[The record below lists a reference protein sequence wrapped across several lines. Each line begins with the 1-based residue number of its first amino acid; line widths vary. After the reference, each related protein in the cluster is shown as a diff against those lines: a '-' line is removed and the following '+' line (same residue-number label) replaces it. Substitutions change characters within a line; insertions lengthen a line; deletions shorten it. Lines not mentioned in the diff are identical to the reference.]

1 MPVETSPVQ
10 TAREAGLRYVSDRMP
25 GIRRVRRG
33 KHFSYV
39 AADGTPIRD
48 EAELQRIR
56 SLAVPPAYED
66 VWISPHPLG
75 HLQAT
80 GIDARGRKQYRY
92 HPKWREVRDETKYH
106 RMLAFAKALPRIRET
121 VSAQLK
127 LPGLTRERVLAAIV
141 RLLEE
146 TTIRVGNEEYA
157 QENDSYG
164 LTTLRNKHADVKGER
179 IRFQFKGKSGVKHAI
194 QLRDRALAKVIRAC
208 QELPGQGLFE
218 YVDDEGGVHTIDSAD
233 VNQFIK
239 TISGGDFTAKDFRT
253 WVGTVQ
259 CALLLAE
266 REPASTQSDRKRA
279 LNDVIA
285 AVAKR
290 LGNTPAV
297 CRKSYIH
304 PEVLACY
311 TEEGSLGQKIRG
323 KPAKGLLPE
332 ERFVVAFLRRRE
344 RETPQQRTTKK
355 LRESLR
361 RQGRNERSKR
371 SAC

>member
-1 MPVETSPVQ
+1 MPVDISPAQ
-10 TAREAGLRYVSDRMP
+10 TAREAGLRYVSDRIP

-33 KHFSYV
+33 KHFAYI
-39 AADGTPIRD
+39 AADGKPIRD
-48 EAELQRIR
+48 EGELQRIR

-66 VWISPHPLG
+66 VWICPHPLG

-92 HPKWREVRDETKYH
+92 HPRWREMRDETKYH
-106 RMLAFAKALPRIRET
+106 RMLDFAKALPRIRET
-121 VSAQLK
+121 VDAQLRTS
-127 LPGLTRERVLAAIV
+127 GLTRERVLAAVV

-157 QENDSYG
+157 KENDSYG
-164 LTTLRNKHADVKGER
+164 LTTLRNKHARIKGER
-179 IRFQFKGKSGVKHAI
+179 IRFNFRGKSGVRHAI
-194 QLRDRALAKVIRAC
+194 ELRDRALAKLIRDC
-208 QELPGQGLFE
+208 QDLPGQDLFE
-218 YVDDEGGVHTIDSAD
+218 YIDDAGGVHAIDSSD
-233 VNQFIK
+233 VNEYIR

-266 REPASTQSDRKRA
+266 LDPLPTQSARKRA
-279 LNDVIA
+279 LTDVICK
-285 AVAKR
+285 VASR

-304 PEVLACY
+304 PEIIAAY
-311 TEEGSLGQKIRG
+311 THEGSLGQKIRG

-332 ERFVVAFLRRRE
+332 ERFVVNFLQRAPSYRFPSSSGTGSSRRRS
-344 RETPQQRTTKK
+344 P
-355 LRESLR
+355 
-361 RQGRNERSKR
+361 
-371 SAC
+371 